1 LKISLKAEVMLGE
14 NFGVKK
20 IQTINRRMFIIG
32 AAKFIV
38 FTGIIAR
45 LFSLQI
51 TENKKYLTLSD
62 KNRLRE
68 WKLPPIRGEF
78 IDYFGNVIAGN
89 LKVYQLHVVP
99 EEVENFKY
107 LMVRLKQILSLS
119 DSDFKNILKK
129 KNKQKPW
136 ETLIISKNLTWEQF
150 TKVNYFLHD
159 LTGAKPVLSVSRNY
173 PFNDN
178 YTHVLGYVS
187 EASEKDLLNND
198 IIKSKHVAGLKVG
211 KTGLEKTFENDLIGT
226 NGIQRYEVNAYGK
239 RISQLDHTDGLN
251 GKTIQLTLD
260 TEIQKL
266 CSTLLKNL
274 AGSISV
280 MDIYTGEIIAMQSSP
295 SFDPNLFLFGINQ
308 DDWQLIRNNPLKPL
322 VNKTLSGLYS
332 PGSTFKPIVALS
344 ALENG
349 IIDKNFKVNCKG
361 KIEMYGQTY
370 HCWKKKGHGVV
381 NLKSAMK
388 QSCDTYFYEIARKL
402 GVDRLK
408 KTSLK
413 FGLGEKVLNEIFN
426 NEKKGLIPD
435 TKWKKNNLGKGWVIG
450 ETLITGI
457 GQGYTQ
463 TTPLQL
469 CQMTAQLAN
478 GGFKIYPKLIIDE
491 NSKTAEDIKLIMSNN
506 SKNLT
511 KKNNGLQDAS
521 KLLGFLVNKEHECL
535 FIDPKNIKLVREAM
549 FASTNELRGTSYSS
563 RIEDP
568 KYQFAGKTG
577 TSQVKRITKAAR
589 ELDLKTSEIPYN
601 ERDHALYIAFGP
613 YKNPRYAL
621 SVVIEHGG
629 SGSSTA
635 APIAKKLF
643 KLIIDRH
650 ELREHARIKKSIKT

>member
-1 LKISLKAEVMLGE
+1 MLGE

-32 AAKFIV
+32 AAKFII

-68 WKLPPIRGEF
+68 WKLPPVRGEF
-78 IDYFGNVIAGN
+78 LDYFGNIIAGN

-99 EEVENFKY
+99 EEVEDFKY
-107 LMVRLKQILSLS
+107 LMVRLKEILSLTNS
-119 DSDFKNILKK
+119 EFEKIIKQ
-129 KNKQKPW
+129 KNKQKSW

-173 PFNDN
+173 PFNEN

-187 EASEKDLLNND
+187 EASAKDLSNNEM
-198 IIKSKHVAGLKVG
+198 IKSKHVPGLKVG
-211 KTGLEKTFENDLIGT
+211 KTGLEKTFENELIGT

-251 GKTIQLTLD
+251 GATIHLTID

-266 CSTLLKNL
+266 CNDLLKGM

-280 MDIYTGEIIAMQSSP
+280 MDIYTGEIVAMQSSP
-295 SFDPNLFLFGINQ
+295 SFNPNLFLFGINK

-322 VNKTLSGLYS
+322 INKTLSGLYS
-332 PGSTFKPIVALS
+332 PGSTYKPIVALS
-344 ALENG
+344 ALENR
-349 IIDKNFKVNCKG
+349 IINENFKVNCTG
-361 KIEMYGQTY
+361 KTEMYGQTY
-370 HCWKKKGHGVV
+370 HCWKKKGHGIV
-381 NLKSAMK
+381 NLRSAMK

-408 KTSLK
+408 ETSIK
-413 FGLGEKVLNEIFN
+413 FGLGEKVLNKMFN

-469 CQMTAQLAN
+469 CQMVAQLAN
-478 GGFKIYPKLIIDE
+478 GGFKIYPKIVIEENSKTVEQIKSIMDE
-491 NSKTAEDIKLIMSNN
+491 NSK
-506 SKNLT
+506 NLDDN
-511 KKNNGLQDAS
+511 KSGLKEAS
-521 KLLGFLVNKEHECL
+521 ELLGLVDEVEHERL
-535 FIDPKNIKLVREAM
+535 FKNAKNIRLVREAM
-549 FASTNELRGTSYSS
+549 FASTNEVRGTSYSS

-577 TSQVKRITKAAR
+577 TSQVRRITKLAR
-589 ELDLKTSEIPYN
+589 ELDLNTSEIPYN
-601 ERDHALYIAFGP
+601 ERDHALYVAFGP

-621 SVVIEHGG
+621 SIVIEHGG

-650 ELREHARIKKSIKT
+650 ELREQAKNKKAVKI

>member
-1 LKISLKAEVMLGE
+1 MLGE
-14 NFGVKK
+14 DFGVKK
-20 IQTINRRMFIIG
+20 VHTINRRMFIIG
-32 AAKFIV
+32 AAKFVV

-68 WKLPPIRGEF
+68 WRLPPIRGEF
-78 IDYFGNVIAGN
+78 LDYFENVIAGN
-89 LKVYQLHVVP
+89 LKVYQLHVIP

-107 LMVRLKQILSLS
+107 LMVRLKDILSIS
-119 DSDFKNILKK
+119 NNDFKKILIE
-129 KNKQKPW
+129 KNNQKPW

-150 TKVNYFLHD
+150 TKVNYYLHD
-159 LTGAKPVLSVSRNY
+159 LVGAKPVLSVSRNY
-173 PFNDN
+173 PFNES

-187 EASEKDLLNND
+187 EASEKDILNNE
-198 IIKSKHVAGLKVG
+198 IIKSTHVPGLKVG
-211 KTGLEKTFENDLIGT
+211 KTGLEKTFENELIGT

-239 RISQLDHTDGLN
+239 RIRQVDHTDGLN
-251 GKTIQLTLD
+251 GKSIQLTID

-266 CSTLLKNL
+266 CSELLKDV

-280 MDIYTGEIIAMQSSP
+280 MDIYTGEIVAMQSSP

-322 VNKTLSGLYS
+322 VNKTLTGLYS
-332 PGSTFKPIVALS
+332 PGSTFKPMVALS

-349 IIDKNFKVNCKG
+349 IIDENFKVNCKG

-388 QSCDTYFYEIARKL
+388 QSCDTYFYEISRKL

-408 KTSLK
+408 KTSVK
-413 FGLGEKVLNEIFN
+413 FGLGEKVLNDSFSI
-426 NEKKGLIPD
+426 EKKGLIPD
-435 TKWKKNNLGKGWVIG
+435 TEWKKNNLGKGWVIG

-469 CQMTAQLAN
+469 CQMTAKLAN
-478 GGFKIYPKLIIDE
+478 GGFRIYPKIIKKE
-491 NSKTAEDIKLIMSNN
+491 NEKKAEDIKLIMNKN
-506 SKNLT
+506 SQNLDEE
-511 KKNNGLQDAS
+511 NNGLQGAS
-521 KLLGFLVNKEHECL
+521 ELLGFSNKIEYGCL
-535 FIDPKNIKLVREAM
+535 FKNPRNIRLVREAM
-549 FASTNELRGTSYSS
+549 FASTNEVRGTSYKS
-563 RIEDP
+563 RIENP

-577 TSQVKRITKAAR
+577 TSQVKRITKADR
-589 ELDLKTSEIPYN
+589 ELDLNTSQIPYN

-621 SVVIEHGG
+621 SIVIEHGG
-629 SGSSTA
+629 SGSSAA

-650 ELREHARIKKSIKT
+650 ELREKITNQQPVKI

>member
-1 LKISLKAEVMLGE
+1 MLGE
-14 NFGVKK
+14 NFGVQK

-32 AAKFIV
+32 AAKIIV

-68 WKLPPIRGEF
+68 WRLPPVRGEF
-78 IDYFGNVIAGN
+78 LDYFGNIIAGN
-89 LKVYQLHVVP
+89 LKVYQLHVIP
-99 EEVENFKY
+99 EEVEDFKY
-107 LMVRLKQILSLS
+107 LMLRLKKILGLS
-119 DSDFKNILKK
+119 INELNKIIKK
-129 KNKQKPW
+129 KNKQKSW
-136 ETLIISKNLTWEQF
+136 ETLIVSKNLTWEQF
-150 TKVNYFLHD
+150 TKVNFFLHD

-173 PFNDN
+173 PFSDN

-187 EASEKDLLNND
+187 EASEKDLLDNE
-198 IIKSKHVAGLKVG
+198 IIKNRHVPGLKVG
-211 KTGLEKTFENDLIGT
+211 KIGLEKTFENELIGT
-226 NGIQRYEVNAYGK
+226 NGIQRYEVNAFGK
-239 RISQLDHTDGLN
+239 RISQLDYTDGLN
-251 GKTIQLTLD
+251 GKTIKLTLD

-266 CSTLLKNL
+266 CSELLKNV

-280 MDIYTGEIIAMQSSP
+280 MEIYTGEIVAMQSSP

-344 ALENG
+344 ALENK
-349 IIDKNFKVNCKG
+349 IIDENFKVNCTG

-381 NLKSAMK
+381 NLKNAMK
-388 QSCDTYFYEIARKL
+388 QSCDTFFYEIARKL

-408 KTSLK
+408 KTSEK
-413 FGLGEKVLNEIFN
+413 FGLGNKVLNETFN
-426 NEKKGLIPD
+426 IEKKGLIPD

-469 CQMTAQLAN
+469 CQMVAQLAN
-478 GGFKIYPKLIIDE
+478 GGFEIYPKIIVE
-491 NSKTAEDIKLIMSNN
+491 KNSKTVEQIKSIMNVN
-506 SKNLT
+506 SKDLVN
-511 KKNNGLQDAS
+511 KKSGLKEAS
-521 KLLGFLVNKEHECL
+521 ELLGFSDKKEYKRL
-535 FIDPKNIKLVREAM
+535 FKNAKNIKLVREAM
-549 FASTNELRGTSYSS
+549 FASTNEVRGTSYSS

-577 TSQVKRITKAAR
+577 TSQVRRITEAAR
-589 ELDLKTSEIPYN
+589 ELDLNTSQIPYN

-621 SVVIEHGG
+621 SIVIEHGG

-650 ELREHARIKKSIKT
+650 EAREKVRIQQSLKI

>member
-1 LKISLKAEVMLGE
+1 MFGE

-20 IQTINRRMFIIG
+20 TQTINRRMFIIG
-32 AAKFIV
+32 AAKFII
-38 FTGIIAR
+38 FTGIIVR

-78 IDYFGNVIAGN
+78 LDYFENVIAGN
-89 LKVYQLHVVP
+89 LKVYQLHVIP
-99 EEVENFKY
+99 DEVEDFKY
-107 LMVRLKQILSLS
+107 LMVRLKEILSIS
-119 DSDFKNILKK
+119 NDDFKKIIKQ
-129 KNKQKPW
+129 KNNQKPW
-136 ETLIISKNLTWEQF
+136 ETIIISKNLTWEQF
-150 TKVNYFLHD
+150 TKVNYYLHD
-159 LTGAKPVLSVSRNY
+159 LTGAKPVLSVSRDY
-173 PFNDN
+173 PFNES

-187 EASEKDLLNND
+187 EASEKDILNNKT
-198 IIKSKHVAGLKVG
+198 IKDTHVPGLKVG
-211 KTGLEKTFENDLIGT
+211 KTGLEKTFEDELIGT

-239 RISQLDHTDGLN
+239 RISQLDHIDGIN
-251 GKTIQLTLD
+251 GKTIQLTID

-266 CSTLLKNL
+266 CSELLKDM

-280 MDIYTGEIIAMQSSP
+280 MDIYTGEIVAMQSSP
-295 SFDPNLFLFGINQ
+295 SFDANLFLFGISQ

-349 IIDKNFKVNCKG
+349 IIDENFKVNCTG

-370 HCWKKKGHGVV
+370 HCWKKRGHGVV

-408 KTSLK
+408 ETSTK
-413 FGLGEKVLNEIFN
+413 FGLGEKVLNETFN
-426 NEKKGLIPD
+426 NEKKGLVPD

-457 GQGYTQ
+457 GQGYIQ

-469 CQMTAQLAN
+469 CLMTAQLAN
-478 GGFKIYPKLIIDE
+478 GGFKIYPKIVVEE
-491 NSKTAEDIKLIMSNN
+491 NSKTSEDIKFLMNNN
-506 SKNLT
+506 SENLDVKNH
-511 KKNNGLQDAS
+511 GLKEAS
-521 KLLGFLVNKEHECL
+521 EILGFMNKKKHERL
-535 FIDPKNIKLVREAM
+535 FENPKNIKLVREAM
-549 FASTNELRGTSYSS
+549 FASTNEVRGTSYSS

-577 TSQVKRITKAAR
+577 TSQVKRITKEDR
-589 ELDLKTSEIPYN
+589 ELDLKTLDIPYN

-629 SGSSTA
+629 SGSSAA

-650 ELREHARIKKSIKT
+650 ELREQTRIKKTTKV